1 MAGVSRRLVL
11 AAFSTLAATAAFET
25 QLAAQSGTKAAS
37 PERVALNGYD
47 PVAYFTEGRA
57 AKGSAEFSAT
67 FDGTA
72 YHFKNAQHRAL
83 FIADPDR
90 YAPQYKAYCAITIAR
105 GAKLEVDPEAFLIWN
120 GKLYM
125 FAGKQGVDMFK
136 QEAAAIVA
144 KAEASWPEVNKRP

>member
-1 MAGVSRRLVL
+1 MAGASRRLVL
-11 AAFSTLAATAAFET
+11 AAFSALGASAAFQT
-25 QLAAQSGTKAAS
+25 RLAAQGAKPAS

-47 PVAYFTEGRA
+47 PVAYFTDGRP
-57 AKGSAEFSAT
+57 AKGSGEFSAS
-67 FDGTA
+67 FDGTT

-83 FIADPDR
+83 FVADPDR

-105 GAKLEVDPEAFLIWN
+105 GAKQEVDPEAFLIWN

-125 FAGKQGVDMFK
+125 FAGKPGVDMFK

-144 KAEASWPEVNKRP
+144 KAESAWPEVNKHP